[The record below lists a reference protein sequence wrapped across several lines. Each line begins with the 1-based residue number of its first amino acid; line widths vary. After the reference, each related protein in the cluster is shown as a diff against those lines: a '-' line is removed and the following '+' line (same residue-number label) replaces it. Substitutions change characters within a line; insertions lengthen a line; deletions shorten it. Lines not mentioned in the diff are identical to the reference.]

1 MVDGLSPQAHTPRTS
16 APPVLSRLV
25 VGRHISTDGGLI
37 RAAKFLVE
45 PLRNGEL
52 QGASLNIIV
61 TKKSVDGGLSETP
74 RMYAKQLRSR
84 DAQNQDKRFLIKQLL
99 KMDMDE
105 YRVRIFRR
113 MTAGLGDDLDDQA
126 ASSQT
131 GSSCTRC
138 IPPTS
143 QAPTRRSPLYDCGMH
158 TDISRVLVER
168 SKTSLIREMRK
179 AQQWGSRLWCSSES
193 IHITL
198 RESTPSLTNRYV
210 ASDPIMRK
218 RIGYWRSGGRR
229 KLRRKSRNKRQTRS
243 ARS

>member
-1 MVDGLSPQAHTPRTS
+1 VAFYRRNEYACSEEDAVADSSVDEHAGAETNSLSDSEDGVVLAMVDGLSPQAHTPRTS

-113 MTAGLGDDLDDQA
+113 MTAGLGEW
-126 ASSQT
+126 AS
-131 GSSCTRC
+131 
-138 IPPTS
+138 
-143 QAPTRRSPLYDCGMH
+143 
-158 TDISRVLVER
+158 
-168 SKTSLIREMRK
+168 K
-179 AQQWGSRLWCSSES
+179 W
-193 IHITL
+193 
-198 RESTPSLTNRYV
+198 
-210 ASDPIMRK
+210 
-218 RIGYWRSGGRR
+218 
-229 KLRRKSRNKRQTRS
+229 
-243 ARS
+243 